1 MEFAESLKPGLR
13 NSSSIM
19 WVQWILTA
27 NLFTV
32 KLLTSDCFWDRVG
45 IVGAGEVYAAVVV
58 SSQDPANST
67 NAVNFAVDK
76 LQNEAILQ
84 QELIV

>member
-1 MEFAESLKPGLR
+1 
-13 NSSSIM
+13 
-19 WVQWILTA
+19 
-27 NLFTV
+27 
-32 KLLTSDCFWDRVG
+32 VG
-45 IVGAGEVYAAVVV
+45 IVGAGEIYAAVVV

-67 NAVNFAVDK
+67 NAVNFAVNK